1 MKRNM
6 TISFIAGLILSVAA
20 LYFAFRNV
28 PIIDLWNYLKS
39 INYVWLI
46 PSTLFVLISFFLR
59 AVRWRIILESSRS
72 ISTWRAYHPMMIG
85 FMINCV
91 LPGRLGELAR
101 PIILQKKE
109 RVPFTTGLATVAAER
124 VFDICLLIFLF
135 ILVIGV
141 TQINSDHNVTFGNY
155 QLNRNT
161 LDIIFN
167 GTWKLGIVLIVGI
180 AIFSMGKIREFAY
193 RMIRLIP
200 NLFFFAGHKF
210 KTAFGK
216 KICEP
221 VIRILENI
229 AQGFTL
235 IKYPKRILLCVVFS
249 LLIWG
254 LQGFSYYLVSLGSPG
269 INLSYFEI
277 VAVMVIIC
285 FFISLPSVPGWWGLW
300 EAGGV
305 FALSLFGVSTKDAAG
320 YTLANHAI
328 QVIPVIIAGLASTMI
343 LSVNIR
349 QMSLETKEYRQKHV
363 QTSNTHIPQ

>member
-6 TISFIAGLILSVAA
+6 TISFIAGLVVSVAA

-28 PIIDLWNYLKS
+28 PIIDLWNYLKT

-46 PSTLFVLISFFLR
+46 PSIFFVYLSFFLR
-59 AVRWRIILESSRS
+59 AVRWRIILESSRNIS
-72 ISTWRAYHPMMIG
+72 IWRAYHPMMIG

-91 LPGRLGELAR
+91 LPGRLGEIAR
-101 PIILQKKE
+101 PVILQKKE
-109 RVPFTTGLATVAAER
+109 SVPFTTGLATVAAER
-124 VFDICLLIFLF
+124 VFDVCLLIVLF
-135 ILVIGV
+135 ILIIGT
-141 TQINSDHNVTFGNY
+141 TQITPDNNVTFGNY

-161 LDIIFN
+161 LELIFSA
-167 GTWKLGIVLIVGI
+167 TLKLGIVLIIGI
-180 AIFSMGKIREFAY
+180 TIFSIGRIRELSY
-193 RMIRLIP
+193 RMIRFTP
-200 NLFFFAGHKF
+200 NLFFFAGHTF
-210 KTAFGK
+210 KTTFDK
-216 KICEP
+216 KICDP

-269 INLSYFEI
+269 VNLSYFEL

-305 FALSLFGVSTKDAAG
+305 FALSLFGVSTKEAAG

-328 QVIPVIIAGLASTMI
+328 QVFPVIFAGLASTMI

-349 QMSLETKEYRQKHV
+349 QMSLESKEYRQKHV
-363 QTSNTHIPQ
+363 QT